1 MRILYHHRSLGDGAE
16 GVHIDSMVE
25 AFRALGHEVIV
36 ESLARPA
43 GGGRGDQGLIAAVRQ
58 RLPQALFEAGALAAN
73 ALEYAKAYR
82 ALRARAPQLLYKR
95 HALFD
100 IGTVTAAARLGI
112 PVIVEANALYTSP
125 SMRQFEPLAFAGLA
139 SRIERR
145 AFRLATAVVAVST
158 PLKDQ
163 IENCAGSDVRILVLP
178 NGADPDLFDPARWDG
193 AAVRAKYGFA
203 DRFVVGW
210 VGVLR
215 RWHGLDVLLRAV
227 RETDAV
233 LLVVGDGPGR
243 AEIERL
249 VDSQNLSDRVRITGR
264 IAHDAVAEHI
274 AAFDVAVSA
283 DDRTGFA
290 SPMKVVEYMA
300 MGRAVVVPRL
310 PNFLDLVRDG
320 VSGVTFAPGDSGDLA
335 RRLAALRSAPDS
347 RRQLGREARQEVVT
361 RLNWKENARKVLDAV
376 KSGSAAEGS
385 RGSRPS
391 APLSVS

>member
-1 MRILYHHRSLGDGAE
+1 
-16 GVHIDSMVE
+16 
-25 AFRALGHEVIV
+25 
-36 ESLARPA
+36 
-43 GGGRGDQGLIAAVRQ
+43 
-58 RLPQALFEAGALAAN
+58 
-73 ALEYAKAYR
+73 
-82 ALRARAPQLLYKR
+82 LR
-95 HALFD
+95 
-100 IGTVTAAARLGI
+100 
-112 PVIVEANALYTSP
+112 
-125 SMRQFEPLAFAGLA
+125 
-139 SRIERR
+139 
-145 AFRLATAVVAVST
+145 
-158 PLKDQ
+158 DQ

-193 AAVRAKYGFA
+193 AAVRANYGLG

-227 RETDAV
+227 RDVDGV
-233 LLVVGDGPGR
+233 LLLVGDGPDR
-243 AEIERL
+243 PEIERL
-249 VDSQNLSDRVRITGR
+249 VDSLNMADRVRITGR
-264 IAHDAVAEHI
+264 IAHHAVAEHI

-335 RRLAALRSAPDS
+335 SQLAALRSAPDS
-347 RRQLGREARQEVVT
+347 RRQMGREARQEVMT
-361 RLNWKENARKVLDAV
+361 RLNWKENARKVLGAV

-385 RGSRPS
+385 RGSRSTVPPS
-391 APLSVS
+391 VP